1 MSAETTPIARFDRTA
16 DRLTIVL
23 RDSEVTT
30 RDEARPGVILDY
42 DAEGRLA
49 AIEILGTGDRASQG
63 PAEAPTVDG
72 APARP
77 ETLARFDALRGFAG
91 PGPTTDEIMAM
102 SRGDE

>member
-1 MSAETTPIARFDRTA
+1 MGADVTPIARFDRTA

-23 RDSEVTT
+23 RETEVAM

-49 AIEILGTGDRASQG
+49 AIEILDAGERVAASPAKAPPVAG
-63 PAEAPTVDG
+63 P
-72 APARP
+72 PARP
-77 ETLARFDALRGFAG
+77 ETLARFEALRGIAG